1 MAFGHQGLCQPSVTH
16 KHCLRLRLLGLAAR
30 VGHRHRLTARAGRVT
45 VAATVDAAAPHRL
58 RLQRGGH
65 AAP

>member
-30 VGHRHRLTARAGRVT
+30 VGHRHRLEVGVFAMALPLAWQITSAAGTLNPTA
-45 VAATVDAAAPHRL
+45 
-58 RLQRGGH
+58 
-65 AAP
+65 